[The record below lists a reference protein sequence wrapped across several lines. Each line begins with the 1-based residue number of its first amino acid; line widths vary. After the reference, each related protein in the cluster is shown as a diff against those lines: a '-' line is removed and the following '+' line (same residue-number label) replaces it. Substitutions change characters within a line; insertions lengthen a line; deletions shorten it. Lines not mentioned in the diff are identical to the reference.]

1 MPRIG
6 EASGPRTP
14 WSLIIFGAMV
24 AVLTVVWLVQLWRPM
39 PFFADQALLEI
50 ATRDSLQLQQAV
62 GAHSRLGGFHPG
74 PAYTYL
80 LAPLYWLTGEAP
92 RSLLLGTF
100 LINAGCLFAGVV
112 LVRARL
118 GEAVAR
124 WAAAAA
130 ALYLVMLGVANTWW
144 LWNPNVLGPA
154 LVLTVLLVA
163 DCTRGRIGPLIWATV
178 TGSFLVQA
186 HVVMA
191 VPVAGLLI
199 VAAAAFTVAA
209 LARRRG
215 REPASGPA
223 PDSGPEP
230 VAGSR
235 GLRLLAVG
243 VGVMVL
249 VIFWLPPL
257 LEELR
262 SGQGG
267 GNLTHLFSLA
277 TGQTPPPASWVPSHT
292 VRESLGAVLRMLPVT
307 ITGQDDLPSAI
318 VDLSGQPLPL
328 LRLIASAL
336 LLALAVTVAVLG
348 FRRRRWFIA
357 VASLGTLLTAA
368 TAVLL
373 ETQTA
378 GPLLQ
383 YAITWAVAIPIPTL
397 MVAAGLLP
405 ARVRESGTFALTG
418 TAAALIAAA
427 SFTVAATR
435 ASPGTVNTQPV
446 TLLEQLQKANLAE
459 PVNLST
465 RGQAWPVR
473 AAIVNLA
480 DKAGYPV
487 RAAGNPPQF
496 PTRLWGNGAGSQV
509 LILPRTGP
517 ESTPPPGARRLG
529 QTASYSL
536 WLLDPVSV
544 PPANR

>member
-100 LINAGCLFAGVV
+100 LINAGCLFAAVV

-223 PDSGPEP
+223 PGSGPEP
-230 VAGSR
+230 DCGCWPWALVRWSSSSSGCRRSWKNSVPGRGAETSR
-235 GLRLLAVG
+235 ICSR
-243 VGVMVL
+243 
-249 VIFWLPPL
+249 WPPVK
-257 LEELR
+257 R
-262 SGQGG
+262 HRRHRGCRP
-267 GNLTHLFSLA
+267 T
-277 TGQTPPPASWVPSHT
+277 
-292 VRESLGAVLRMLPVT
+292 RCES
-307 ITGQDDLPSAI
+307 PSARCC
-318 VDLSGQPLPL
+318 GCCQ
-328 LRLIASAL
+328 
-336 LLALAVTVAVLG
+336 
-348 FRRRRWFIA
+348 
-357 VASLGTLLTAA
+357 
-368 TAVLL
+368 
-373 ETQTA
+373 
-378 GPLLQ
+378 
-383 YAITWAVAIPIPTL
+383 
-397 MVAAGLLP
+397 
-405 ARVRESGTFALTG
+405 
-418 TAAALIAAA
+418 
-427 SFTVAATR
+427 
-435 ASPGTVNTQPV
+435 
-446 TLLEQLQKANLAE
+446 
-459 PVNLST
+459 
-465 RGQAWPVR
+465 
-473 AAIVNLA
+473 
-480 DKAGYPV
+480 
-487 RAAGNPPQF
+487 
-496 PTRLWGNGAGSQV
+496 
-509 LILPRTGP
+509 
-517 ESTPPPGARRLG
+517 
-529 QTASYSL
+529 
-536 WLLDPVSV
+536 
-544 PPANR
+544 